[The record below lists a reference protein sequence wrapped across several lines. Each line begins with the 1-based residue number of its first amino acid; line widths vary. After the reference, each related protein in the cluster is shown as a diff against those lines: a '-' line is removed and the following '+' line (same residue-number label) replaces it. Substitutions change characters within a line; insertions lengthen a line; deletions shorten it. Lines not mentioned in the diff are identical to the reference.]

1 MKAYHTLL
9 ISLVLG
15 LLAGLAVPGFADDT
29 EIYVRHTDAMR
40 DSDRPNILFMLDNSG
55 SMSVPLRDK
64 NGNFLGDKKNRL
76 TALKEALLPAL
87 DEIHGVNVGLAR
99 FATSSRAT
107 YPADSDFSGIPV
119 NAPILFPVAYIDENM
134 GTVEGKNTVAV
145 NRPIIQSSDDAVQI
159 DDTGEQKMSLTDP
172 ELLLIQTMGD
182 SDATMI
188 SPTIALPDG
197 STYKIS
203 LESHKGNI
211 WSYRVQEISGKDL
224 SHWVLGLSNSCNVT
238 AHEDDGQDYGGVG
251 TDGSTDFYGIKWD
264 IANDAFNEGVFSFT
278 LDKDYPAGLLEVLV
292 KASTGDN
299 RSHIMGP
306 ICDDSAKPIIKK
318 VEKPINHGHD
328 DAVEFLE
335 KNNSFDRLGE
345 KIYLGTD
352 PYNGETLV
360 GLRFDGLDIP
370 QGTIIK
376 YAEIELTSTSWYEE
390 DNRFEMIIEGAAN
403 DGKLESK
410 LNDGILDGDA
420 SGAYLG
426 SPDYKTNGSNKGY
439 LSGTNFQ
446 QRTAKSVHW
455 KPPTVAN
462 KQIFNTPDIRSIIEE
477 IVGRSNWSKDNGLVL
492 LFKRESGSSGRGFY
506 TYNNQEELAPPLLR
520 LYWTMSGSSSEET
533 TPVTAAAT
541 SGLSKSTE
549 HATEDPSGK
558 SGSFVRG
565 QIWLGKNAKSRET
578 TVGVWFPAL
587 DVPQGVYILDAKI
600 TFVPTESDGNLNLIV
615 HGEKTGDA
623 DLFLHASDKRP
634 RARYDTVGNK
644 TTQSVV
650 WNNVAPDSNGKIV
663 VEVKNIIKEIIEL
676 SDWNQGN
683 DVAFFFTRNPDPD
696 NPSTG
701 YTRVKDWKILV
712 KDKKGSTDD
721 LPKLEV
727 SYSDSPPPDAEGSS
741 SADETEQAEAGK
753 RVVGLRFESVDI
765 PKDATVTNATIEFQ
779 STVNAPGAATLIIK
793 AEKPQ
798 DADGPDTFSG
808 TNDVLGRRA
817 STTSAS
823 FSWETQGWDK
833 GVTYPTKTD
842 AGDLTEVVQEI
853 VNDSNWCGGGSLVF
867 IIEEDDSTDGN
878 ALRKIKS
885 YDDGPTSAPVLKVE
899 YDPKNTPE
907 NSCLNQNFFQPIVH
921 KYDDAEELREGTDAG
936 HVFLAPGVGTGGTAL
951 ELGQSGDQSRL
962 VGFRF
967 WDVPIRQGAEVLSAH
982 LTFYAHRDR
991 SGSATLEIRG
1001 EKAPNSAAFEG
1012 DPKDDPEQSR
1022 GNLSGR
1028 DMTTAVVEW
1037 STTSQEQENDL
1048 TAWEAGK
1055 AYRTPNIATVV
1066 QEILDQEGEDE
1077 WKPYND
1083 MTFFI
1088 TGNGQRDVLPFED
1101 GKFTAA
1107 TLHIQTKG
1115 RLGDSDDYNTVR
1127 RHLKE
1132 TVNWME
1138 LPPNSATPLVDALY
1152 ESAQYYRG
1160 QSVVH
1165 GKSRYGDNLFRVSSP
1180 GTYSGG
1186 TLSKDDNC
1194 SELEPLNDA
1203 CVTEEI
1209 TDSPDSAL
1217 YDTPIQ
1223 GQSSCQTNHI
1233 VLLTDGIANV
1243 NRSGGAS
1250 SSGSSL
1256 IEDMISSACVDQ
1268 YPDPDAPGDSL
1279 SVTAQSVSSNPD
1291 INDPNRAERCGID
1304 LAKFL
1309 KENDQVEDSWGNKNN
1324 VITHTIGFQLGTA
1337 WNGGFS
1343 ADDPPVENEN
1353 ATKKN
1358 RRAVKF
1364 LKQLA
1369 DYGGGT
1375 FYHADSVEELKNA
1388 FIGIVNYA
1396 LKSSA
1401 TSFAAPGIS
1410 VNRFSKIVHNN
1421 CVHYAQF
1428 KPSAN
1433 RRWHGNVKKYCIVG
1447 GKLLDMNNQEAVDN
1461 KGMIKA
1467 TAQSYWS
1474 QNTVD
1479 GANVILGGA
1488 GEQLKEEVGRNGRN
1502 ILTALA
1508 DAQKILDSLRSAN
1521 TTELENLLGVTDD
1534 EERIK
1539 LINWIYGQDV
1549 NDEDNDGDTDE
1560 DRWMIADP
1568 LHSSPQMITYQKKKE
1583 NTSAKA
1589 MLFVGTNE
1597 GMIRMFDAETGQ
1609 EKWAFLPKEML
1620 GKQVELM
1627 QNNFIA
1633 EPSFPR
1639 IYGIDGTP
1647 TFWMKNKKSSDID
1660 PDEGDFVKLF
1670 IGMRRGGKNIYALD
1684 VTGTKDDPGSEP
1696 ELMWTIKGGAGDFEQ
1711 LGQTWSLPKP
1721 VKVNPDFCPSGSEE
1735 KKSCVV
1741 LLFGGGY
1748 DTSQD
1753 NDANFANT
1761 DNVGN
1766 AIYMV
1771 DAETGEL
1778 VWSASGK
1785 SNADLNLPG
1794 MDCPI
1799 PSDLAVLDTRGD
1811 GWIDRIYVGDVCG
1824 QIWRVDLDKG
1834 TSTGGRVANLSSEN
1848 NNEHKRRFFYS
1859 PDRIQTDV
1867 GDVVVISSGTRPH
1880 PLEKTVQNRFYA
1892 FLDIGWTK
1900 DEQGFATLNTVEE
1913 SDMLDVTTTWDS
1925 EDQTTDFF
1933 EPDPDTGNKGWYFTL
1948 PSTGEKGLASPVIVS
1963 TKKKVENKVEKTINV
1978 LFTTYTPPD
1987 QEDACGG
1994 QIGKSKLYA
2003 FNLLTGESAL
2013 EGLLEDQA
2021 SDNEE
2026 TDSEEQSGET
2036 ETGLGKELGDGIA
2049 DITIMH
2055 TKESVLGLMNTKI
2068 IQVSDPPEFERT
2080 FWMQKTE

>member
-1 MKAYHTLL
+1 MKQSHTLL
-9 ISLVLG
+9 ISLVIG

-40 DSDRPNILFMLDNSG
+40 DSDRPNLLFMLDNSG
-55 SMSVPLRDK
+55 SMKEILRDK
-64 NGNFLGDKKNRL
+64 NGNFFGDKKNRMD
-76 TALKEALLPAL
+76 ALKEALLQAL
-87 DEIHGVNVGLAR
+87 DEIQGVNVGLGR
-99 FATSSRAT
+99 FATSTRAT

-119 NAPILFPVAYIDENM
+119 NAPILFPVAYIEEN
-134 GTVEGKNTVAV
+134 VRILEGKNTVAV
-145 NRPIIQSSDDAVQI
+145 SRPIIQSSDDAVQI
-159 DDTGEQKMSLTDP
+159 DDTSEQKMSLTDP
-172 ELLLIQTMGD
+172 ELLLVQTMGD
-182 SDATMI
+182 SDAMI

-203 LESHKGNI
+203 LESHEGNT

-224 SHWVLGLSNSCNVT
+224 SHWVLGLSSRCNVT
-238 AHEDDGQDYGGVG
+238 AHEDAGQIYGDVG
-251 TDGSTDFYGIKWD
+251 TDGSTGFDGIKWD

-299 RSHIMGP
+299 TSHIMGP
-306 ICDDSAKPIIKK
+306 TCDDSAKPIIKK
-318 VEKPINHGHD
+318 VEKPIGRYGHD

-335 KNNSFDRLGE
+335 NNKFERGGE

-352 PYNGETLV
+352 PYEGETLV
-360 GLRFDGLDIP
+360 GMRFEGLSIP
-370 QGTIIK
+370 QGAIIK
-376 YAEIELTSTSWYEE
+376 YAEIEFTSTGWYEE
-390 DNRFEMIIEGAAN
+390 DNQFEMVIEGAAN
-403 DGKLESK
+403 DGKPESK
-410 LNDGILDGDA
+410 PDDGIIDGDA
-420 SGAYLG
+420 SGVYLG
-426 SPDYKTNGSNKGY
+426 SSDYYTNGRNKGY

-455 KPPTVAN
+455 KPPTVTN
-462 KQIFNTPDIRSIIEE
+462 KQIFNTPDIRGIIEE

-492 LFKRESGSSGRGFY
+492 LFNRESGSSRRGFY
-506 TYNNQEELAPPLLR
+506 TDNNQESMAPPLLR
-520 LYWTMSGSSSEET
+520 LYWTMSGSSSSEET
-533 TPVTAAAT
+533 TAVTAT
-541 SGLSKSTE
+541 SGLSKNEE
-549 HATEDPSGK
+549 HASEDATGK
-558 SGSFVRG
+558 WDSFQSG
-565 QIWLGKNAKSRET
+565 QIWLGQNVKSRET
-578 TVGVWFPAL
+578 TVGVRFAKL
-587 DVPQGVYILDAKI
+587 EVPQGVYIWDAKI
-600 TFVPTESDGNLNLIV
+600 TFVPSESSGDLNLIV

-623 DLFLHASDKRP
+623 YLFYHIWKKTFDKRP
-634 RARYDTVGNK
+634 RVRYDTAGNK

-650 WNNVAPDSNGKIV
+650 WNNVTPDSNGKLV
-663 VEVKNIIKEIIEL
+663 VEVKNILKEIIDL
-676 SDWNQGN
+676 PDWNQGN
-683 DVAFFFTRNPDPD
+683 DVAFFFKRNPDTD

-701 YTRVKDWKILV
+701 YTRVKDWKI
-712 KDKKGSTDD
+712 GSTDE

-727 SYSDSPPPDAEGSS
+727 SYSYSPPPDAEDSS

-765 PKDATVTNATIEFQ
+765 PKDATVTSATIEFQ

-798 DADGPDTFSG
+798 DAEGPDTFTG

-833 GVTYPTKTD
+833 GVTYPTKTA

-885 YDDGPTSAPVLKVE
+885 FDDGPASAPVLKVE
-899 YDPKNTPE
+899 YDPKSTPE
-907 NSCLNQNFFQPIVH
+907 NTCLNQNFFQPIVH
-921 KYDDAEELREGTDAG
+921 KYDDAEEIRGGTDAG
-936 HVFLAPGVGTGGTAL
+936 HVFLTPGFGTGSAL
-951 ELGQSGDQSRL
+951 ELGQSGNQSRL

-967 WDVPIRQGAEVLSAH
+967 WDVPVRQGAEVLSAH
-982 LTFYAHRDR
+982 LTFYAHRNR
-991 SGSATLEIRG
+991 SGSATLEIMG
-1001 EKAPNSAAFEG
+1001 EKAPNSASFDG

-1028 DMTTAVVEW
+1028 ETTTAVVEW
-1037 STTSQEQENDL
+1037 STTPQEPENEL
-1048 TAWEAGK
+1048 TAWEVGK
-1055 AYRTPNIATVV
+1055 AYRTPNIAPVV
-1066 QEILDQEGEDE
+1066 QEILDQEGEEE

-1088 TGNGQRDVLPFED
+1088 AGNGQRDVLPFED
-1101 GKFTAA
+1101 GKLTAA

-1127 RHLKE
+1127 RHLKQ
-1132 TVNWME
+1132 TINWME

-1152 ESAQYYRG
+1152 ESAQYFRG
-1160 QSVVH
+1160 KSVVH
-1165 GKSRYGDNLFRVSSP
+1165 GQNRYGDNLFRVSHPNS
-1180 GTYSGG
+1180 YSGG
-1186 TLSKDDNC
+1186 TLSKDENC
-1194 SELEPLNDA
+1194 SELEPLNDVCA
-1203 CVTEEI
+1203 TEEI
-1209 TDSPDSAL
+1209 TDSPDSPL

-1233 VLLTDGIANV
+1233 VLLTDGIPNV
-1243 NRSGGAS
+1243 NRSGSATS
-1250 SSGSSL
+1250 SPNL
-1256 IEDMISSACVDQ
+1256 IENMIPSASCVDQ
-1268 YPDPDAPGDSL
+1268 YPDPDAPGESL
-1279 SVTAQSVSSNPD
+1279 SVTAQSVSSNTD
-1291 INDPNRAERCGID
+1291 IKDPNRSERCGID
-1304 LAKFL
+1304 LVKFL

-1337 WNGGFS
+1337 WTGGFS
-1343 ADDPPVENEN
+1343 ANNPPVEKEDE
-1353 ATKKN
+1353 TKKN

-1369 DYGGGT
+1369 DNGGGT

-1421 CVHYAQF
+1421 EVYYALF
-1428 KPSAN
+1428 KPSPN
-1433 RRWHGNVKKYCIVG
+1433 RRWHGNVKKYRIVG
-1447 GKLLDMNNQEAVDN
+1447 VKLLDKENEEAVDN
-1461 KGMIKA
+1461 KGMIKT

-1474 QNTVD
+1474 LGMD
-1479 GANVILGGA
+1479 GANVTLGGA
-1488 GEQLKEEVGRNGRN
+1488 GDLLKAEVDKDKNGRN
-1502 ILTALA
+1502 ILTAL
-1508 DAQKILDSLRSAN
+1508 DDTDPNLSSLSVD
-1521 TTELENLLGVTDD
+1521 TTALESWLGVTDD
-1534 EERIK
+1534 DERTN
-1539 LINWIYGQDV
+1539 LINWILGQDV

-1560 DRWMIADP
+1560 ARWPIADP
-1568 LHSSPQMITYQKKKE
+1568 LHSSPQMITYQKKTQE
-1583 NTSAKA
+1583 RAAKA
-1589 MLFVGTNE
+1589 RLFVGTNE
-1597 GMIRMFDAETGQ
+1597 GMIRMFDAQTGQ

-1633 EPSFPR
+1633 EPSSPR
-1639 IYGIDGTP
+1639 IYGVDGTP
-1647 TFWMKNKKSSDID
+1647 TFWMRNKGSSDID
-1660 PDEGDFVKLF
+1660 PDEGDFVKMF
-1670 IGMRRGGKNIYALD
+1670 IGMRRGGNNIYALN

-1721 VKVNPDFCPSGSEE
+1721 VMVNPDFCSTGSEE

-1753 NDANFANT
+1753 DDANFANT
-1761 DNVGN
+1761 VNVGN

-1771 DAETGEL
+1771 EADTGKRL
-1778 VWSASGK
+1778 WWASGK

-1794 MDCPI
+1794 MDYPI
-1799 PSDLAVLDTRGD
+1799 PSYLIVLDTRGD
-1811 GWIDRIYVGDVCG
+1811 GWIDRIYVGDVHG
-1824 QIWRVDLDKG
+1824 QIWRVDLDKNK
-1834 TSTGGRVANLSSEN
+1834 GGRVANLSYEN
-1848 NNEHKRRFFYS
+1848 NNEDKRRFFHS
-1859 PDRIQTDV
+1859 LDWIQTAV
-1867 GDVVVISSGTRPH
+1867 GDVGVISSGTRPH
-1880 PLEKTVQNRFYA
+1880 PLDKTVHNRLYA
-1892 FLDIGWTK
+1892 FLDIGWTE
-1900 DEQGFATLNTVEE
+1900 DEQGSTTLNTVEE
-1913 SDMLDVTTTWDS
+1913 SNMVDVETTWDT
-1925 EDQTTDFF
+1925 EDKPDFF
-1933 EPDPDTGNKGWYFTL
+1933 DPNPDGGKKGWYFTL

-2003 FNLLTGESAL
+2003 FNLLTGESTL
-2013 EGLLEDQA
+2013 EGLLGDQS

-2026 TDSEEQSGET
+2026 TEDSGEQPGET
-2036 ETGLGKELGDGIA
+2036 ETGPGKELGDGIA

-2055 TKESVLGLMNTKI
+2055 TKDGILGLMNTKI
-2068 IQVSDPPEFERT
+2068 IQLGESPEFERT